1 MFKRHL
7 DEAPMT
13 NQRKSSVIQ
22 LAPSSSC
29 ACVSTTVLY
38 VRSLFRI
45 SKEEKKTS
53 RRGISRLC
61 KRSREI
67 TMQSWVDAPSLC
79 QAGFAY
85 TLGNMSLLWLATL
98 LLLAAAAAEAQAQER
113 VIRKLNQERDK
124 SGNRAYRMRTVHFFY
139 S

>member
-1 MFKRHL
+1 MLKRHL
-7 DEAPMT
+7 DEAPMVNT
-13 NQRKSSVIQ
+13 RKKSVIQ
-22 LAPSSSC
+22 LAPSLSR
-29 ACVSTTVLY
+29 ACESTTVLY
-38 VRSLFRI
+38 MRFSEFLKR
-45 SKEEKKTS
+45 KKDVK
-53 RRGISRLC
+53 
-61 KRSREI
+61 KRDFPTLQTFEREI
-67 TMQSWVDAPSLC
+67 TRQSWVDAPSLC